1 MLGRSLSGLVCALLV
16 SGMAASPASAQ
27 SVAIDG
33 AVLRAALL
41 VNFAKFVRWPKPG
54 IAESAQPFA
63 VCVHGD
69 TTAVAAL
76 GAKAGT
82 KVQGR
87 PLQARSADDVESVR
101 VCQVLFVGKAASTDS
116 RRLSSAAAGSA
127 VLVVS
132 ERAEDASLAAIMLVE
147 VDGRVAFD
155 VNLAAARWAGLEV
168 DSQLLGIARHVTE
181 VGVKAR

>member
-1 MLGRSLSGLVCALLV
+1 MLGRPLIGLACALLI
-16 SGMAASPASAQ
+16 SGMATSPASTQ
-27 SVAIDG
+27 SVAVDG

-41 VNFAKFVRWPKPG
+41 VNFAKFVRWPTLG
-54 IAESAQPFA
+54 TAASAQPFV
-63 VCVHGD
+63 VCVHENA
-69 TTAVAAL
+69 TVIAAL
-76 GAKAGT
+76 GSKAGI

-87 PLQARSADDVESVR
+87 PLQARNADDVQSAR
-101 VCQVLFVGKAASTDS
+101 VCQVLFVGKSASTDS
-116 RRLSSAAAGSA
+116 RRLATAVAGSA

-132 ERAEDASLAAIMLVE
+132 ERAEDDSLAAIMLAE

-155 VNLAAARWAGLEV
+155 VNLAAARAADLEV